1 MVRSTSRARLLYLL
15 FSLLRSH
22 AKHAPAAKKSFS
34 KHDGRVDNIPPGKKQ
49 QIDLK
54 PPELKSVEVAV
65 HKVHERL
72 RECQPHR
79 GARDIDPYIHDGRQD
94 PGFADDFGFRVEPPT
109 QARYA
114 EAQILRR
121 VQRMKTAFLPTTA
134 NTSARGVWLAS
145 PQQASGGA
153 IEPPVVPAVSD
164 RGRTLQCGEGNGQ
177 TMG

>member
-22 AKHAPAAKKSFS
+22 AKHAPGGKKIIQQTRWP
-34 KHDGRVDNIPPGKKQ
+34 GRQHTARKKQ

-94 PGFADDFGFRVEPPT
+94 PGFADDFGFRVEPST
-109 QARYA
+109 QARYRGADLAARA
-114 EAQILRR
+114 EDEDRL
-121 VQRMKTAFLPTTA
+121 LA
-134 NTSARGVWLAS
+134 NNCEHFRTWCLAS
-145 PQQASGGA
+145 ESAASKRRRYRA
-153 IEPPVVPAVSD
+153 P
-164 RGRTLQCGEGNGQ
+164 RGSRC
-177 TMG
+177 

>member
-1 MVRSTSRARLLYLL
+1 M
-15 FSLLRSH
+15 
-22 AKHAPAAKKSFS
+22 
-34 KHDGRVDNIPPGKKQ
+34 
-49 QIDLK
+49 
-54 PPELKSVEVAV
+54 EVAV

-94 PGFADDFGFRVEPPT
+94 PGFADDFGFRVEPST

-153 IEPPVVPAVSD
+153 IEPPVVAAVGD